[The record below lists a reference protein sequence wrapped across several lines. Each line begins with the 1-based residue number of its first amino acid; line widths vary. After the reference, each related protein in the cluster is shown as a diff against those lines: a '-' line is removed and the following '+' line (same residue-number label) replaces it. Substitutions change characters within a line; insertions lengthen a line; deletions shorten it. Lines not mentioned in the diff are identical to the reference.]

1 MKGMCQNRHI
11 PFLSKHLTLLGK
23 LVDCFKKILDCFD
36 ENGYP
41 FYEQN
46 KL

>member
-1 MKGMCQNRHI
+1 MKGMCQNRYI
-11 PFLSKHLTLLGK
+11 PFLSKQSTLFGK
-23 LVDCFKKILDCFD
+23 LVDCFD

>member
-11 PFLSKHLTLLGK
+11 PFLSKQSTLFGK